1 MKEYAVERI
10 EKKRVI
16 NGITEYFLKW
26 KGYPRSKNTWEPID
40 NLFCKDLVAEF
51 EKSEKNKAQSNNN
64 RRKIV
69 SSEGDSKAV
78 IRLKKLANEKNK
90 KFGFDRGLEALKI
103 IGATDSSGVLMFLM
117 SWKNSDKL
125 ELVPA
130 TLANLMCPQIV
141 IDFYEERLTWAP
153 HIGNVKIKNSRRLA
167 KKENAY

>member
-1 MKEYAVERI
+1 MKRYIVERI

-26 KGYPRSKNTWEPID
+26 KGYPRSKNTWEPVD
-40 NLFCKDLVAEF
+40 NLFCNDLVAEF
-51 EKSEKNKAQSNNN
+51 EMSEKKKAQSYN
-64 RRKIV
+64 RLKSV
-69 SSEGDSKAV
+69 SSGGDSKAV
-78 IRLKKLANEKNK
+78 IRLKRLANEKNK

-103 IGATDSSGVLMFLM
+103 IGATDSSGELMFLM
-117 SWKNSDKL
+117 SWKNTDKL

-141 IDFYEERLTWAP
+141 IDFYEEGLTWAP
-153 HIGNVKIKNSRRLA
+153 HIGNVKIKNSSRHA

>member
-1 MKEYAVERI
+1 NPVKKVKLTEGIMKRYIVERI

-26 KGYPRSKNTWEPID
+26 KGYPRSKNTWEPVD
-40 NLFCKDLVAEF
+40 HLFCNDLVAEF
-51 EKSEKNKAQSNNN
+51 EMSEKKKAESNN
-64 RRKIV
+64 RLKSV
-69 SSEGDSKAV
+69 SSGGDSKAV
-78 IRLKKLANEKNK
+78 IRLKRLANEKNK

-103 IGATDSSGVLMFLM
+103 IGATDSSGELMFLM

-130 TLANLMCPQIV
+130 TSANLMCPQIV

-153 HIGNVKIKNSRRLA
+153 HIGN
-167 KKENAY
+167 